1 MKTIKNTLVIA
12 LALTLV
18 SFTTSLIKKD
28 VKVTD
33 STITWTGHKLT
44 GKHEGTIN
52 LKEGTL
58 TFDAKKLIAANFI
71 IDMTSINTT
80 DLKGEGKTNLDGHL
94 KSDDFFNV
102 KEFPTATF
110 KTTEISLKEKSGSYD
125 VTGDMTIKG
134 ITNPVTFTMHVT
146 EHSATAKLKVN
157 RAKHKVKYG
166 SSSFYD
172 NLKDK
177 VISDEFDLDIKL
189 SF

>member
-18 SFTTSLIKKD
+18 SFTTSLINKE
-28 VKVTD
+28 VKVKD

-58 TFDAKKLIAANFI
+58 TFDAKKLVAANFT
-71 IDMTSINTT
+71 IDMTTINTT
-80 DLKGEGKTNLDGHL
+80 DLKGESKGNLDGHL
-94 KSDDFFNV
+94 KSPEFFNV
-102 KEFPTATF
+102 TEFPTATF
-110 KTTEISLKEKSGSYD
+110 KTTSISLKGKSGSYEI
-125 VTGDMTIKG
+125 TGDMTIKG
-134 ITNPVTFTMHVT
+134 ITNPITFNMDVT

-172 NLKDK
+172 DLKDK
-177 VISDEFDLDIKL
+177 VISDEFDLDINL

>member
-18 SFTTSLIKKD
+18 SFTTGLVNKE
-28 VKVTD
+28 VKVKN

-58 TFDAKKLIAANFI
+58 TLDAKKLVAANFT

-80 DLKGEGKTNLDGHL
+80 DLEGEQKANLDGHL
-94 KSDDFFNV
+94 KSADFFNV
-102 KEFPTATF
+102 SEYPTATF
-110 KTTEISLKEKSGSYD
+110 KTTAVSLKGKEGNYT

-134 ITNPVTFTMHVT
+134 ITHPITFNMNVT
-146 EHSATAKLKVN
+146 EHTATAKLKVN
-157 RAKHKVKYG
+157 RAKYKVKYG